1 MAEKLI
7 RTYAP
12 SLIET
17 LLDHEKKKGAPLTE
31 PEVLALRDSAPSD
44 LLSEEDSEK
53 AEKERG
59 YADVDAETCWQEWQH
74 VRLQFFDSQ

>member
-7 RTYAP
+7 RTYTP

-17 LLDHEKKKGAPLTE
+17 LLDREKKKGAPLTE
-31 PEVLALRDSAPSD
+31 AEVLALRDSAPSEN
-44 LLSEEDSEK
+44 LTQEEAEK